1 MTARIAI
8 LIGLLAVAVAVAVAV
23 AAVPRAESPAD
34 RVARLSSELR
44 CPVCQGLSV
53 EDSPS
58 DTARQMRQL
67 VAQRVQQGWT
77 DDQIRAEF
85 RAAYG
90 DWIFLAPPLFDP
102 RGAIWLVPLA
112 VVVVGSAI
120 VAVRMRRAAPPPAA
134 PTEAQLAL
142 LRERALE
149 EPAE

>member
-8 LIGLLAVAVAVAVAV
+8 LIGLLAVAVAVAV

-112 VVVVGSAI
+112 VVVAGSAI

>member
-8 LIGLLAVAVAVAVAV
+8 LIGLLAVAVAVAV